1 LWALVDDPIF
11 LKHRCHEPHREN
23 PMRLIGLGA
32 AVTEALGEPT
42 RLPVRPATEAEL
54 RAGHTAEYIELV
66 RRSSRE
72 HGWLDADTYL
82 CPDSCEV
89 ASHAVGAAIDA
100 ARCVASGAADG
111 AVCLIRPPGHHAEP
125 SRGMGFCIF
134 NNVGVAARVAL
145 EAGWVR
151 RVAVVDFDV
160 HHGNG
165 TQAMLWEEPR
175 ALFVSIHQWGI
186 YPLTGPAHEVG
197 GPGAEGTHINV
208 PLPRGAGDADYLAVI
223 ARVVVPMLS
232 RFGPELVLVSAGYD
246 AAAAD
251 PLGGARLTPRGF
263 AAMAA
268 ALREVAPRP
277 VLCLEGGYDPPALKA
292 CLTAQVRVWAGRD
305 AGPRTLEGEPSHA
318 AASVIAV
325 VREIHGIET

>member
-1 LWALVDDPIF
+1 
-11 LKHRCHEPHREN
+11 
-23 PMRLIGLGA
+23 MRLVGLGTA
-32 AVTEALGEPT
+32 MAEALGEPV

-54 RAGHTAEYIELV
+54 LAGHTAEYVELV
-66 RRSSRE
+66 RCSSSD

-82 CPDSCEV
+82 CRDSYEV
-89 ASHAVGAAIDA
+89 ARHAVGATIEAVRWVTADA
-100 ARCVASGAADG
+100 TGG

-165 TQAMLWEEPR
+165 TQTMLWEEPR
-175 ALFVSIHQWGI
+175 ALFVSTHQWGL

-197 GPGAEGTHINV
+197 GPGAEGTNINV
-208 PLPRGAGDADYLAVI
+208 PLPRGAGDADYLAAV
-223 ARVVVPMLS
+223 AQVVVPVLS
-232 RFGPELVLVSAGYD
+232 RFEPDLVLVSAGYD

-251 PLGGARLTPRGF
+251 PLGGARVTSRGF

-268 ALREVAPRP
+268 ALRDVAPRP
-277 VLCLEGGYDPPALKA
+277 VLCLEGGYDPATLKA
-292 CLTAQVRVWAGRD
+292 CLAAQARVWAGRD
-305 AGPRTLEGEPSHA
+305 AGPQTIEGPPSNEV
-318 AASVIAV
+318 ASVISV